1 MCDLNGPFKLC
12 TCESI
17 ADRSKPH
24 WVLHRTLIQKDEN
37 NFIIGMLIG
46 PNPYELYLSKN
57 LKKRLNSCNVFD
69 FEYQPQEGDCLELFT
84 ETISDPEDELEV
96 LEPSHRFEFK
106 NSKWKAIEPFDGSQ
120 YQHKNTDAGPIIGPQ
135 SEVTKA
141 YEHFLQVAPQEKKD
155 EFNQSIYSL
164 EKTSFQISKK
174 YLLDY
179 FIKNK

>member
-1 MCDLNGPFKLC
+1 MCDLNGPFKVC

-96 LEPSHRFEFK
+96 LKGTNVMQRAAKLVNAFYT
-106 NSKWKAIEPFDGSQ
+106 IEW
-120 YQHKNTDAGPIIGPQ
+120 AGQ
-135 SEVTKA
+135 
-141 YEHFLQVAPQEKKD
+141 
-155 EFNQSIYSL
+155 FNNY
-164 EKTSFQISKK
+164 
-174 YLLDY
+174 LDY
-179 FIKNK
+179 KTTLILKK